1 MAKFIWEI
9 LEDVGKVKTKKS
21 KLNALKKYEDLM
33 RLRDFLQATFDPNIE
48 FKLPPGIPPYTPQ
61 AEGAPAPS
69 NLYKQ
74 HLNFKYFVKGLVVCE
89 RLTSLKREK
98 LFIDMLESVPP
109 QEATLL
115 LSMVAKNPPD
125 IDGLTEKLVKE
136 AFPDLIP

>member
-1 MAKFIWEI
+1 MTRFIWEI

-21 KLNALKKYEDLM
+21 KLNTLKKHEDLM
-33 RLRDFLQATFDPNIE
+33 PLRDFLQATFDPRIE
-48 FKLPPGIPPYTPQ
+48 FKLPPGTPPYTPQ

-74 HLNFKYFVKGLVVCE
+74 HLNFKYFVKGLAVCE
-89 RLTSLKREK
+89 RLTSMKREK

-115 LSMVAKNPPD
+115 LSMVAKTKPD